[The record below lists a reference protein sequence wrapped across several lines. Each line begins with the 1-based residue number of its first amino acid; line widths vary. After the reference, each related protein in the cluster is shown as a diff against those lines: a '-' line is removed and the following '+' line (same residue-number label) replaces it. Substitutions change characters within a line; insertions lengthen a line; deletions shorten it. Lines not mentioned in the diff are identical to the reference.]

1 MLDLNITFWI
11 QLANFFL
18 ALFLLNLLLIRP
30 IREIIKKR
38 NAMFDDIARTAD
50 GFHSEAVARLQKYE
64 DELAK
69 ARKEAGES
77 REGSKNE
84 ALAEMRKIVDSAQRS
99 AMQVLE
105 ENRAALRGQ
114 TEQALSELRDGIDNF
129 STRLGKKLL
138 GEEN

>member
-1 MLDLNITFWI
+1 MLDLNITFWF

-30 IREIIKKR
+30 IRAIIKKR
-38 NAMFDDIARTAD
+38 NAMFDNLAQTAD
-50 GFHSEAVARLQKYE
+50 GFHAEAVGRLQKYE
-64 DELAK
+64 AELAK

-84 ALAEMRKIVDSAQRS
+84 ALAEMRKIVDTAQQSAK
-99 AMQVLE
+99 QVLE

-114 TEQALSELRDGIDNF
+114 AEQALSELRDGIDNF
-129 STRLGKKLL
+129 STRLGNKLL
-138 GEEN
+138 GDEN